1 MPITTTN
8 AVTVS
13 CPEIPFDKLAI
24 SLAVSPVFR
33 PDSIG
38 AAVAMTC
45 TPYRVLPEG
54 AIEKLDSASRTV
66 AIGDAFAE
74 AQADP
79 VLAQCVTQIYDAL
92 QTYIAAK
99 GL

>member
-1 MPITTTN
+1 MPIQTTN
-8 AVTVS
+8 PVS
-13 CPEIPFDKLAI
+13 IQSPEIPFDKLAI

-45 TPYRVLPEG
+45 TPYRVLADG
-54 AIEKLDSASRTV
+54 AVEKLDSAIRTV
-66 AIGDAFAE
+66 AISDAFAE
-74 AQADP
+74 AQSDP